1 MSNQPAAALIVTIKT
16 FNNYRARRDRLK
28 EMSEITVGSS
38 RVVAV
43 VVELT
48 EVWLP
53 SRRCESATGGI
64 GGPFASMPPKSCC
77 DAIRGDSARLWEI
90 EMCQLMMCHNNKQH
104 IKQAHAV

>member
-48 EVWLP
+48 EV
-53 SRRCESATGGI
+53 
-64 GGPFASMPPKSCC
+64 
-77 DAIRGDSARLWEI
+77 
-90 EMCQLMMCHNNKQH
+90 
-104 IKQAHAV
+104 